1 MSRIAECNIVNG
13 WYDRAEKYLD
23 ILSHSLFYRQ
33 WALGRKALIQS
44 EENLAS
50 DPVYAYIRSVRFQ
63 DDFITF
69 YDGLDLMMAV
79 LYNQNKNNF
88 MAAQYYTV
96 WQRLKQMEG
105 R

>member
-1 MSRIAECNIVNG
+1 MA
-13 WYDRAEKYLD
+13 A
-23 ILSHSLFYRQ
+23 
-33 WALGRKALIQS
+33 
-44 EENLAS
+44 
-50 DPVYAYIRSVRFQ
+50 DPVYGYIRQVRFK

-96 WQRLKQMEG
+96 WQRLKKAEVAQ
-105 R
+105 